1 MAEKTKRVFYRR
13 CVRVGNSSGVILP
26 KSLLGSD
33 VRILVIKPP
42 IKIKQDSM
50 KILEPILENILGVY
64 LITKAEKKIELLAI
78 STNINRH
85 MEKGI
90 YNIEV
95 VPLNLLKKSL
105 KEKQDIR
112 EKFQKANVIINK
124 KLLDEIRK
132 EIN

>member
-1 MAEKTKRVFYRR
+1 MVNTRKKVFYRR
-13 CVRVGNSSGVILP
+13 CVPFGNSSGVLLP

-33 VRILVIKPP
+33 VRVLVIKPP
-42 IKIKQDSM
+42 VKIKKDAM
-50 KILEPILENILGVY
+50 AILEPILENILGVY

-95 VPLNLLKKSL
+95 VPLNILKKSL
-105 KEKQDIR
+105 KDKPETKENI
-112 EKFQKANVIINK
+112 QKAKTIINK
-124 KLLDEIRK
+124 KLLTEIRK
-132 EIN
+132 SL